1 MKTSIALIASLA
13 TASAFAP
20 TATLPCSRTSS
31 STLSATRRESIEQL
45 FGSTAAATAALVLTA
60 AQPAAAAAPSKA
72 EEAEF
77 NELIEVLKTRSEENS
92 EANKNYAMRANKLA
106 KQDFDDVKTRRP
118 KLIIVSTTKGNKIL
132 TKEEFSTY
140 NMDGKID
147 TVYGTR
153 MKQGG
158 GEMKDY
164 NDITYVL
171 KE

>member
-20 TATLPCSRTSS
+20 TGTLPCSRTSS

-60 AQPAAAAAPSKA
+60 AQPAAAATSKA

-77 NELIEVLKTRSEENS
+77 NELIEVLKARSEENS